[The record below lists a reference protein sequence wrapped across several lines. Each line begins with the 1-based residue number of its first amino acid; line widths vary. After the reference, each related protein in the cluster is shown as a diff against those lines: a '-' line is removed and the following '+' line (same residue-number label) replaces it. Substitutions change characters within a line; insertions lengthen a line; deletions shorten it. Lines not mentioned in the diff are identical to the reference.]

1 MFEIITERTQEGT
14 AVSQPVAGETRLNDK
29 DFDETLLN
37 VQIAELWQTHETY
50 RSILRQESRTFR
62 GLRDELG
69 ERLAEM
75 KKMLARPGRAGEWC
89 SWLRQRHIPRA
100 TADRLIK
107 KHEQKLHP
115 ENNCLN
121 DAIVEPTQE
130 DIEKL
135 LNSMLPKLR
144 KILRTPSSKNCF
156 MELLVKSFADME
168 DSEIMQSSESHSLL
182 PKLR

>member
-1 MFEIITERTQEGT
+1 MFEIITEGIQEPIPSNRPIAAQSG
-14 AVSQPVAGETRLNDK
+14 LNDK

-37 VQIAELWQTHETY
+37 VQISELWQTHETY
-50 RSILRQESRTFR
+50 RSIMRQESRTFR

-75 KKMLARPGRAGEWC
+75 KKMLARPGRGGEWC
-89 SWLRQRHIPRA
+89 AWLRERNIPRA
-100 TADRLIK
+100 TADRLVK
-107 KHEQKLHP
+107 KHEQKLYP
-115 ENNCLN
+115 DVNCLSE
-121 DAIVEPTQE
+121 AISEPTQE

-144 KILRTPSSKNCF
+144 KVLRTSSSKNCF

-168 DSEIMQSSESHSLL
+168 DSEIMQSSESETPLGF
-182 PKLR
+182 